1 MNGAIKNLPFFV
13 VLMGLGSISMLVP
26 AAHGAIVEDFV
37 TMRIFFYGAILFS
50 MLSLLV
56 GLATAGQHPSNLA
69 RSQLMTLVAGFT
81 ILPLMFA
88 VPFAE
93 ASILLS
99 YFDAWFEMVSSFTT
113 TGASLTNQPSDLTP
127 SLHLWRATVAWMGGF
142 MIWVSAIA
150 IFAPMNLGGFEVR
163 AWPQSREMNR
173 IRNVHISQK
182 IDSSERLYRFT
193 IDFAPIYIGLT
204 SVLWLGLLIAGDN
217 ATVAL
222 IHAMSTI
229 STSGISSVGG
239 LDQANSH
246 IVGEVLIVIFFG
258 FALTRLTFSSGVFG
272 DDDSP
277 ILKDAEVRVAAILV
291 AGTTLVV
298 FLAHF
303 FGSNDSNLSSFSDA
317 FAALWGALFTVLSY
331 LTTTGFVSSSW
342 EGATAWS
349 GLQTPGLVLVGL
361 VLIGGG
367 VATTAGGVKLL
378 RVYAL
383 FRHSEREMDRLL
395 HPSSIGGGGKEARRI
410 RRQGAFISWIFFMLL
425 AISLSA
431 VMVLLSLT
439 GITFEN
445 AMVLSIAAL
454 STTGPLAET
463 AAQVPISYSSL
474 PDVARLIL
482 AAAMV
487 LGRLEALALIALFNP
502 DFWRK

>member
-13 VLMGLGSISMLVP
+13 VLMGLGAVSMLVP

-50 MLSLLV
+50 MLTLLIA
-56 GLATAGQHPSNLA
+56 LATAGRHPSNLA

-93 ASILLS
+93 ASILFN

-163 AWPQSREMNR
+163 AWPQSQQMTR

-182 IDSSERLYRFT
+182 IDPSERLFRFSV
-193 IDFAPIYIGLT
+193 DFAPIYIGLT
-204 SVLWLGLLIAGDN
+204 SILWLGLLVAGED

-222 IHAMSTI
+222 IHAMSTL
-229 STSGISSVGG
+229 STSGISSIGG
-239 LDQANSH
+239 LSEGQSA
-246 IVGEVLIVIFFG
+246 IIGEVLILVFLA
-258 FALTRLTFSSGVFG
+258 FAISRLTFSSGIFG
-272 DDDSP
+272 EEDGP

-291 AGTTLVV
+291 AGTSFAL
-298 FLAHF
+298 FAAHF
-303 FGSNDSNLSSFSDA
+303 FGSVDGEVSRISDA
-317 FAALWGALFTVLSY
+317 LRALWGSFFTVVSY
-331 LTTTGFVSSSW
+331 LTTTGFVSASW
-342 EGATAWS
+342 EGATVWS
-349 GLQTPGLVLVGL
+349 GLKTPGLVLVGL

-410 RRQGAFISWIFFMLL
+410 RRQGAYISWIFFMLL

-474 PDVARLIL
+474 PDTARLIL